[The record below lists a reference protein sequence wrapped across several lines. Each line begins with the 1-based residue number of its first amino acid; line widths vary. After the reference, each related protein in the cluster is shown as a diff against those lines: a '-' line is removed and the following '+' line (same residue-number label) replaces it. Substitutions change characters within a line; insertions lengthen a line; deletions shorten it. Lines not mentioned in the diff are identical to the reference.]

1 MKTFIVQVL
10 ALAAILTARNAGAA
24 LPTVSC
30 SGSQVIHCT
39 SSNGALAVVQAMV
52 QDADGDPL
60 TVIWQVN
67 QRAVITNTLPAGIT
81 TNLVL
86 ISLTNAFPLG
96 TNLVHV
102 SVNDGGATNVTCDT
116 LVVISDPTP
125 PVIQGIT
132 ATPSTLWPPNHRMVP
147 VRLNVRATD
156 DCGPVQWHITSI
168 QSSEA
173 VNAIGS
179 GHTSPDWLVAGPHRA
194 MLRAERSGRG
204 PGRVYTINIAVSD
217 LSGNTTNGSV
227 QVTVPHS
234 RGHGNGGN
242 GNGNGGNGHNGR

>member
-1 MKTFIVQVL
+1 MKSFTVPSL
-10 ALAAILTARNAGAA
+10 AFAAILIARNAAAA
-24 LPTVSC
+24 LPAVAC
-30 SGSQVIHCT
+30 SGSQLIHCT
-39 SSNGALAVVQAMV
+39 SSNGALAAVQAMV
-52 QDADGDPL
+52 QDTDGDSL
-60 TVIWQVN
+60 TVTWRIN
-67 QRAVITNTLPAGIT
+67 QNAVITNTLPAGIT

-86 ISLTNAFPLG
+86 LSLTNAFPLG

-102 SVNDGGATNVTCDT
+102 SVSDGGATNATCDT

-132 ATPSTLWPPNHRMVP
+132 ATPSTIWPPNHRMVP

-173 VNAIGS
+173 VNAPGS
-179 GHTSPDWLVAGPHRA
+179 GRTAPDWLIAGPHRA

-204 PGRVYTINIAVSD
+204 PGRIYTIHIAVSD
-217 LSGNTTNGSV
+217 LSGNTTTGAV
-227 QVTVPHS
+227 QVTAPHS
-234 RGHGNGGN
+234 RGRGNGGN
-242 GNGNGGNGHNGR
+242 GDSRGNGHNAR